1 MGSTKNKTELLG
13 KLFHPIHS
21 ATAQHILLHI
31 LCPFFPL
38 CFMSV
43 KGLHWKKG
51 KIDKKGERERKNS
64 WKVGERETRRVSFK
78 KVMNNFD

>member
-1 MGSTKNKTELLG
+1 
-13 KLFHPIHS
+13 
-21 ATAQHILLHI
+21 
-31 LCPFFPL
+31 
-38 CFMSV
+38 MSV

-78 KVMNNFD
+78 KVMNNFY